1 MCVKGVMQQA
11 HAVNGQKMHQGA
23 DNGMMFSD
31 RTLKNVN
38 GSKISKGKRRSHEQR
53 MIGIYIGKK
62 FLLANVGI
70 EPKTF
75 ALLARRSNQL
85 S

>member
-1 MCVKGVMQQA
+1 MKGVMQQA
-11 HAVNGQKMHQGA
+11 HAVNGEKMHQGA

-31 RTLKNVN
+31 RALKNVN

-53 MIGIYIGKK
+53 MIGIYIMGKNSI
-62 FLLANVGI
+62 LANVGI

>member
-31 RTLKNVN
+31 RALKNVN
-38 GSKISKGKRRSHEQR
+38 GSKISKGE
-53 MIGIYIGKK
+53 
-62 FLLANVGI
+62 AEV
-70 EPKTF
+70 T
-75 ALLARRSNQL
+75 
-85 S
+85 